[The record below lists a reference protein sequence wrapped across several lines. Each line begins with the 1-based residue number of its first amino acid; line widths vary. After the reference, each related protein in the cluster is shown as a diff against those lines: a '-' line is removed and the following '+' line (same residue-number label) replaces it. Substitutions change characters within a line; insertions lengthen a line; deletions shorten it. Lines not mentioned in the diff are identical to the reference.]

1 MPQPL
6 TKPQFKTTTSADL
19 YDVYEILLGDGSS
32 TGSLFE
38 PRPRVAYSPDDAV
51 LALDELL
58 QAQGAGVDDILS
70 QLGEGK
76 LMCVLTRMLAC
87 DGKTYEHLR
96 RNHTPFTHDVIVN
109 KMREFL
115 PGAKPVPQAAPRPV
129 VEQAVDE
136 GPRMQSMGM
145 PGAATGPEPTHPR
158 EKPKKTFKVTT
169 VYQGGGDNADKLQD
183 LAKQLTA
190 ENIPKG
196 GLVITTGKTGPKILK
211 AASAS
216 LADEDEAA
224 ANLRD
229 AGEFDEGDEGG
240 VETHITTALSRDLGA
255 SDDTES
261 ILGAAVEAP
270 AALPAPKTAAPVIR
284 TVSESTLEAAAKAA
298 PVHRPTAAVLSEEGA
313 ELDMDQS
320 EAAAMVDAEFAGM
333 ARDLD
338 IGGLSAELPA
348 EDPDHDTRLGRTQQ
362 TGGHRVQKASI
373 QKKDRGGVRPQ
384 RPARS

>member
-196 GLVITTGKTGPKILK
+196 GLVITMGKTGPKILK

-240 VETHITTALSRDLGA
+240 METHITTALTRDLGA
-255 SDDTES
+255 GDDTES
-261 ILGAAVEAP
+261 ILGAAATAP
-270 AALPAPKTAAPVIR
+270 AARPTPKTAAPVIR
-284 TVSESTLEAAAKAA
+284 TVSEASLEAAAKAS
-298 PVHRPTAAVLSEEGA
+298 PVARPTATVLSEGGDEM
-313 ELDMDQS
+313 DMGQD

-333 ARDLD
+333 AGDLD
-338 IGGLSAELPA
+338 IEGLNPELPA

-362 TGGHRVQKASI
+362 TGGHRVQKASVV
-373 QKKDRGGVRPQ
+373 KKDRGGQRPR
-384 RPARS
+384 RPARA